1 MPYIKPNSIPPK
13 SLTKS
18 ITSASLAIR
27 LNNITSWKKNSL
39 GAFINLAASDFG
51 TRAYGALR
59 NSTGT
64 ILEIVEFNPSTI
76 ASTDVTLLKRGL
88 SFDGGFDTEVTAYK
102 LDWPAGT
109 IFQAGTDLPQLLNSY
124 SQITDGILAP
134 TSTPVKVGDIFVN
147 TVLGKAYI
155 STGTSSSADWK
166 ILN

>member
-1 MPYIKPNSIPPK
+1 MPFIKPISIPPK
-13 SLTKS
+13 SITKS
-18 ITSASLAIR
+18 ITSASSTIK
-27 LNNITSWKKNSL
+27 LNNIKSWKKNSL
-39 GAFINLAASDFG
+39 GVFIDLAASDFG
-51 TRAYGALR
+51 TRAFGALR
-59 NSTGT
+59 NATGS
-64 ILEIVEFNPSTI
+64 ILEIVELDPNTI

-109 IFQAGTDLPQLLNSY
+109 LFMAGTDLPQLLNSY